1 MDNMLIGLKVASK
14 YAGVSIP
21 TMHDWCKKY
30 NIADRSGSIWIVYK
44 DRLQK
49 IMEARKTLRS
59 K

>member
-1 MDNMLIGLKVASK
+1 MLVGLQVASK

-21 TMHDWCKKY
+21 TMHSWCNKY
-30 NIADRSGSIWIVYK
+30 DIAERSGSIWIIHK

-49 IMEARKTLRS
+49 IIDARKTLNL